1 MNTFGISEFAGKLG
15 DMVKTTLTGEGTS
28 RASDS
33 PPPPATQTNLTGC
46 SPQSM
51 FSINEEHFAGLE
63 GIFSSINTESE
74 LELAIEKCKQ
84 MILDSEEHSDKR
96 YNLIGK
102 LIDLRWKLQEMRH
115 GPQTPSLEESFTIM
129 GHVFV
134 SCSLE
139 DSDSFCEKCCTRI
152 WDFVNIGINQYYT
165 CDKCRYKCHQRCLN
179 SITRSCA
186 YLKEHKYE
194 LQLCPEMGLS
204 VQQFKCQECRSSLM
218 PPGPLRLLPQMEA
231 ARRLCDS
238 CGRWFCNRCHWN
250 TEVVIPARVV
260 HNWDFEPRKV
270 CRGCVQ
276 FLRLMVK
283 RSVLDIEKLNPYL
296 FSHIEELSA
305 VKTLR
310 EDLQKMKKYLTSCHI
325 AQSKKLLW
333 LLWKRQHF
341 VENTNMYS
349 MQDLIDLEQGT
360 LLKFLH
366 QVINAFEAHITKE
379 CEGCRKKGFICELCS
394 STEIL
399 FPIHRDST
407 TRCPKCLSV
416 FHHDCF
422 RKFEGFCPKCDRMT
436 RRGS

>member
-96 YNLIGK
+96 YNLIRK
-102 LIDLRWKLQEMRH
+102 LIDLRWKLQEMRENYVDFMFI
-115 GPQTPSLEESFTIM
+115 LE
-129 GHVFV
+129 
-134 SCSLE
+134 
-139 DSDSFCEKCCTRI
+139 
-152 WDFVNIGINQYYT
+152 
-165 CDKCRYKCHQRCLN
+165 CRYKCHQRCLN

-394 STEIL
+394 SSEIL